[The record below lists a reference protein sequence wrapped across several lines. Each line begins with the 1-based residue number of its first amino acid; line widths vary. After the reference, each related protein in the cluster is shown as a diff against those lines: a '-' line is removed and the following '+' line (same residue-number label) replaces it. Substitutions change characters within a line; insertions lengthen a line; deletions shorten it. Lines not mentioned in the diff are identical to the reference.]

1 MNYRLLLT
9 ALRNDLLFT
18 FGDFEQ
24 SNLTKCCFI
33 SEPSN
38 FKLWYINSLGDD
50 SIVDSIVN
58 DYVINISED
67 KNLVPCEHP
76 AGKQ

>member
-1 MNYRLLLT
+1 MK
-9 ALRNDLLFT
+9 ALRNELLFT

-24 SNLTKCCFI
+24 SNQTKCCLSQNHLILSCGI
-33 SEPSN
+33 SIRWE
-38 FKLWYINSLGDD
+38 DD

-67 KNLVPCEHP
+67 KQKSCAL
-76 AGKQ
+76 